1 MKQHLDELSTIAS
14 NSEPPTFENTIAPF
28 DRSGRLFYR
37 VNNMFDNLCSS
48 NSPPELQ
55 AVELKMAS
63 HVASHYNK
71 ITSLPGLF
79 HRINTIYESR
89 LTSGEYTAEQLRLI
103 ERFHLDFVRSGAMFS
118 EEDQKRYA
126 AITEKL
132 AELCTIFTQNVL
144 TDESEITLDLKDT
157 SNDLLGL
164 PNDLIACAK
173 QAAIERNKPD
183 DTYVITLSR
192 SLVEPFITFSE
203 RADLRE
209 KAWRLWTK
217 RGELD
222 SGRDNLA
229 VAKQILQLRVE
240 QAGMHG
246 YKNYAEYATADTMAG
261 NPDNVMQLVEQ
272 VWVAAKQSVEKERK
286 QLESFIILQNTS
298 STNPSDNSKLDGTKT
313 AEVGQQSLH
322 HHDHDHDH
330 HVEIHPWD
338 WRFYAEKVRKL
349 NYDLDEK
356 EIKPYFSLTNMCQAI
371 FDCANQLFNLD
382 FILRE
387 DLVAYHPDVQVYEVR
402 EKIDNDN
409 HQSRLVAIFL
419 HDNYA
424 RPNKKGGAWMSEYRT
439 QTKNTIIIGS
449 SSSDSGDDINNDEE
463 GSHVIPIIVNNN
475 NFNKP
480 SPGEPCLLS
489 FDDAVTLFHEF
500 GHGLHGMLSDVT
512 YQRLAGTSVLRDFV
526 ELPSQL
532 YEHWLSEPTVL
543 KKHARHY
550 LTNEPIPDE
559 LMIKLKNA
567 KTFGEG
573 FGTIE
578 YNACVLVDIAL
589 HKLTTEVAEL
599 DITKFEHEELGR
611 LGMPS
616 GIVMRHRPAHFAHL
630 FAGSGYASAYYVY
643 LWAAVLD
650 ADGFDAFK
658 ETGDC
663 FDRSTA
669 DRVRKYIYS
678 SGNSLNP
685 AEAYRL
691 FRGRD
696 PVIEPMLKQ
705 KGLLAE

>member
-1 MKQHLDELSTIAS
+1 MRLLTSILSSIILIDCRVKALTLSKTSSALLLNSINKTHRVISSNLSYHRYRRSMSTFVSAETKNDVIYPETQRSNPLLQSWSSNPFGLPPFTSTVPSDFEYALEYSMKQHLDELSTIAS

-246 YKNYAEYATADTMAG
+246 YKVSM
-261 NPDNVMQLVEQ
+261 
-272 VWVAAKQSVEKERK
+272 
-286 QLESFIILQNTS
+286 I
-298 STNPSDNSKLDGTKT
+298 
-313 AEVGQQSLH
+313 H
-322 HHDHDHDH
+322 HY
-330 HVEIHPWD
+330 IHWSED
-338 WRFYAEKVRKL
+338 DYCC
-349 NYDLDEK
+349 YD
-356 EIKPYFSLTNMCQAI
+356 
-371 FDCANQLFNLD
+371 
-382 FILRE
+382 
-387 DLVAYHPDVQVYEVR
+387 
-402 EKIDNDN
+402 
-409 HQSRLVAIFL
+409 
-419 HDNYA
+419 
-424 RPNKKGGAWMSEYRT
+424 
-439 QTKNTIIIGS
+439 
-449 SSSDSGDDINNDEE
+449 
-463 GSHVIPIIVNNN
+463 
-475 NFNKP
+475 
-480 SPGEPCLLS
+480 
-489 FDDAVTLFHEF
+489 
-500 GHGLHGMLSDVT
+500 
-512 YQRLAGTSVLRDFV
+512 
-526 ELPSQL
+526 
-532 YEHWLSEPTVL
+532 
-543 KKHARHY
+543 
-550 LTNEPIPDE
+550 
-559 LMIKLKNA
+559 
-567 KTFGEG
+567 
-573 FGTIE
+573 
-578 YNACVLVDIAL
+578 
-589 HKLTTEVAEL
+589 
-599 DITKFEHEELGR
+599 
-611 LGMPS
+611 
-616 GIVMRHRPAHFAHL
+616 
-630 FAGSGYASAYYVY
+630 
-643 LWAAVLD
+643 
-650 ADGFDAFK
+650 
-658 ETGDC
+658 
-663 FDRSTA
+663 
-669 DRVRKYIYS
+669 
-678 SGNSLNP
+678 
-685 AEAYRL
+685 
-691 FRGRD
+691 
-696 PVIEPMLKQ
+696 
-705 KGLLAE
+705 